1 MSQNDFVI
9 ANAPGGTVRADLN
22 SALAALAS
30 LSSGPTAP
38 ATPYAN
44 QWWHEDDTDI
54 LWNRDEAN
62 TAWIAVASKVGAVWA
77 PYLDGLTTDATGGAV
92 ADFIPFIDASEANA
106 SNKVLI
112 TDLIYNLAN
121 NIAAD
126 TAPDMAADHVITRDN
141 SASALKKTLLQYIG
155 AGKQTIWFPAGSM
168 TPRTTEGAAS
178 GTIETTTN
186 RVMIKTLDFD
196 TATQEFAQF
205 SVQMPKGWNEGTV
218 TFLAVWSHAA
228 TATNF
233 GVAWSL
239 AGLAL
244 SDDDAQDTAFGTA
257 IVVTDTGGTTNDL
270 YRTAESA
277 AVTIGNTPA
286 EGDVVV
292 FQVARVP
299 ADGADTMAIDAR
311 LHGIA
316 LFYTTNANTDV

>member
-9 ANAPGGTVRADLN
+9 ANAPGGTVRADMN
-22 SALAALAS
+22 SAFAALAS
-30 LSSGPTAP
+30 LSSGATAP

-44 QWWHEDDTDI
+44 MWWHEDDTDI
-54 LWNRDEAN
+54 LWIRDEAN

-77 PYLDGLTTDATGGAV
+77 PYLNGVTTDATGGATG
-92 ADFIPFIDASEANA
+92 DLIPFIDVSDADAT
-106 SNKVLI
+106 NKV
-112 TDLIYNLAN
+112 TVADLIYNAITN
-121 NIAAD
+121 ATAD
-126 TAPDMAADHVITRDN
+126 AAPDMAADSTVTRDN
-141 SASALKKTLLQYIG
+141 SASGYKKVLLGLIG
-155 AGKQTIWFPAGSM
+155 AGKQTVWLPAGAM
-168 TPRTTEGAAS
+168 TARTTAGAAA
-178 GTIETTTN
+178 GTAETATN

-196 TATQEFAQF
+196 TTTQEFAQF
-205 SVQMPKGWNEGTV
+205 QIQMPKGWNEGTV
-218 TFLAVWSHAA
+218 TFIVVWSHAA
-228 TATNF
+228 TTVNF
-233 GVAWSL
+233 GAAWSL

-277 AVTIGNTPA
+277 AVTIGNTPV

-299 ADGADTMAIDAR
+299 ADAADTMAIDAR

-316 LFYTTNANTDV
+316 LFYTTNANTDT